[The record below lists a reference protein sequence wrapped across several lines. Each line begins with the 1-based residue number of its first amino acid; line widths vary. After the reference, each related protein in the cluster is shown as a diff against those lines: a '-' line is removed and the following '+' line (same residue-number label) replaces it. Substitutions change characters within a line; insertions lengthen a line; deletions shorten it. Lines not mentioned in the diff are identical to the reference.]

1 MIQIGPP
8 NAQILKS
15 NEKSAW
21 SAKDVADS
29 VLADKSSLVMS
40 LIVPNLKVI
49 KHNSSAIMFILV
61 LKSIRTWLGHKILKS
76 PPSSP
81 TEQAP
86 YICLRQPIFMLKKV
100 YDMVNAELFS

>member
-15 NEKSAW
+15 NETSAW

-40 LIVPNLKVI
+40 LMFPNLKVI

-61 LKSIRTWLGHKILKS
+61 LTSIRT
-76 PPSSP
+76 
-81 TEQAP
+81 
-86 YICLRQPIFMLKKV
+86 
-100 YDMVNAELFS
+100 